1 MVFPAIGRRLNK
13 LMEVTCDPREYPIE
27 MQYDFFEDILSTELK
42 LEFTRG
48 WFNENFMFLFS
59 IDKYEVERALNFISW
74 YEQEKEPE
82 YRLPFYGEVKS
93 YYTIINFT
101 NFAGTI
107 INFLL
112 LEKGFENVVTTVSPR
127 ELTRC
132 IVLTKDYSGD
142 TIAHL
147 FILKSRVKEY
157 YPEKLTK

>member
-1 MVFPAIGRRLNK
+1 MEEKIMVFPARGRRLNK

-42 LEFTRG
+42 LEFTRE

-82 YRLPFYGEVKS
+82 YRLPFYGEGKS
-93 YYTIINFT
+93 YRPIINFT

-107 INFLL
+107 INFFL
-112 LEKGFENVVTTVSPR
+112 LEKGLKNLISTFAPS
-127 ELTRC
+127 ELDRC
-132 IVLTKDYSGD
+132 IVLSKNNDNE

-147 FILKSRVKEY
+147 FVLKDKVKEY
-157 YPEKLTK
+157 YP

>member
-1 MVFPAIGRRLNK
+1 MEEKIMVFPARGRRLDK

-59 IDKYEVERALNFISW
+59 IDKYEVDRALNFISW

-82 YRLPFYGEVKS
+82 YRLPFYGEGKS

-107 INFLL
+107 INFFL
-112 LEKGFENVVTTVSPR
+112 LEKGLKNLISTFAPS
-127 ELTRC
+127 ELDRC
-132 IVLTKDYSGD
+132 IVLSKNNDNE

-147 FILKSRVKEY
+147 FVLKDKVKEY
-157 YPEKLTK
+157 YP

>member
-1 MVFPAIGRRLNK
+1 MVFPARGRRLDK

-82 YRLPFYGEVKS
+82 YRLPFYGEGKS

-112 LEKGFENVVTTVSPR
+112 LEKGFKNLISTFAPS
-127 ELTRC
+127 ELDRC
-132 IVLTKDYSGD
+132 IVLSKNNDNE

-147 FILKSRVKEY
+147 FVLKDNVKEY
-157 YPEKLTK
+157 YP